1 MIKLGEKGEKYTM
14 DANYKNNM
22 EINILDLFWNIV
34 YRWKIILLVAV
45 LGTVLGVGYKV
56 YSNVGVQRNM
66 EAMQEN
72 SGKVEILRDDEI
84 ASLENSLTELECANV
99 DFALAYS
106 EKLEERQRYK
116 EESTYINLDADA
128 INCVTITYM
137 INNGYTFSYQEE
149 VQPNNATALKYAYVD
164 YINNGMLIS
173 DIADSLHDIAIS
185 DLRELISAG
194 QSSDTNAIEMIGVN
208 VYGKDAAQA
217 KRIAAEVEKAIG
229 AYSKQVNS
237 EVGEHELK
245 LIGDASV
252 IVSDADLAAAQN
264 SLDAVI
270 IDYKTKI
277 VNYRQAFS
285 DAQKKL
291 YDLLADK
298 EDDQMDQDI
307 PDPVDEPTAVTEK
320 VGLFDG
326 APKFG
331 VLGCAAGVFLVCMI
345 IVCIYLFN
353 GYVKTAEE
361 FSDLFGLYL
370 LGDYDEITEGKSKLE
385 KLRRKQ
391 KWTLDEKRELTI
403 ANLKV
408 LCKKYGIDQIYL
420 ASTLHL
426 EKDAVQEMDAIV
438 SALHESNIEA
448 VWGENVLRDAAAME
462 LMSSYEYVVLVE
474 KTNMS
479 RYASV
484 AQLLTARN
492 EQNNKSLGVIVL

>member
-1 MIKLGEKGEKYTM
+1 M

-22 EINILDLFWNIV
+22 EINIPDLFWNIV
-34 YRWKIILLVAV
+34 YRWKLILLVAV
-45 LGTVLGVGYKV
+45 LGMALGVGYKV
-56 YSNVGVQRNM
+56 YSNVGIQRNM
-66 EAMQEN
+66 EALEAN
-72 SGKVEILRDDEI
+72 SGKAEISRDDEI
-84 ASLENSLTELECANV
+84 ASLENNLTELERANV

-128 INCVTITYM
+128 INSVAIKYL
-137 INNGYTFSYQEE
+137 INNGYTFSYQGE
-149 VQPNNATALKYAYVD
+149 VQPNNATALKYAYMD

-173 DIADSLHDIAIS
+173 DIADALPDITTPY
-185 DLRELISAG
+185 LRELISAG
-194 QSSDTNAIEMIGVN
+194 QSSDTNAIEIVGVN
-208 VYGKDAAQA
+208 VYGKDEAQA
-217 KRIAAEVEKAIG
+217 QRIAAEVEKAIG
-229 AYSKQVNS
+229 AYSKRVKSN
-237 EVGEHELK
+237 VGEHELK
-245 LIGDASV
+245 LISDAEV
-252 IVSDADLAAAQN
+252 IVSDPDLAAAQN

-285 DAQKKL
+285 DAQKRL

-298 EDDQMDQDI
+298 DADQKEQELADS
-307 PDPVDEPTAVTEK
+307 VDESVAATEK
-320 VGLFDG
+320 VGLLDG

-331 VLGCAAGVFLVCMI
+331 VLGCAAGVFLSCMI
-345 IVCIYLFN
+345 IACIYLFS

-361 FSDLFGLYL
+361 FSNLFGLYL

-391 KWTLDEKRELTI
+391 KWTLDEKRALTI

-408 LCKKYGIDQIYL
+408 LCQKYNINQLYL

-426 EKDAVQEMDAIV
+426 EKDAAKEMDAIV
-438 SALHESNIEA
+438 NALHESNIEA

-462 LMSSYEYVVLVE
+462 LMSSFEYVVLVE

-479 RYASV
+479 RYESV